1 MESWGCL
8 DKITRENIID
18 EENIIDDT
26 FDNAFN
32 WMKKTEIV
40 GAANL
45 VAK

>member
-8 DKITRENIID
+8 DKITRED
-18 EENIIDDT
+18 IIDDT

-40 GAANL
+40 GAANM